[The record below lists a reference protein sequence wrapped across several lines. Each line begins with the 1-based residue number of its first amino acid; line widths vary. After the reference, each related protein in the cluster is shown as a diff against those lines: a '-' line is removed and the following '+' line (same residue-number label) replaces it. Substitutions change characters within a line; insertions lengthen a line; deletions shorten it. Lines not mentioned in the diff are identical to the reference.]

1 VVGVTGV
8 RPSRPDDST
17 SRKPPTNETRRIH
30 ITILAELRMV
40 WSTRQDSLEQRE
52 NRRGE
57 RKKLDGDEG

>member
-1 VVGVTGV
+1 
-8 RPSRPDDST
+8 
-17 SRKPPTNETRRIH
+17 
-30 ITILAELRMV
+30 MV